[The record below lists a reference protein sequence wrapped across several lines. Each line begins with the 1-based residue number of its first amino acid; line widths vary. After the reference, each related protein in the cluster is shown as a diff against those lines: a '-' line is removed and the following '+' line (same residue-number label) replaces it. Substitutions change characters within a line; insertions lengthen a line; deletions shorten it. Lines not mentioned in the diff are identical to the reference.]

1 MKKVIL
7 SILCAAA
14 LALPLTVSAVASVA
28 IKPQYDETFL
38 GELRYK
44 HERLCEI
51 AEPKLILIGGSSLP
65 FGIDSERLEEYVGMP
80 GVDYGL

>member
-7 SILCAAA
+7 SILCAVA
-14 LALPLTVSAVASVA
+14 LALPLTVPAITSAA
-28 IKPQYDETFL
+28 IEPQFDETFL

-51 AEPKLILIGGSSLP
+51 YEPKIILIGGSSLP

-80 GVDYGL
+80 VVD